1 MANLRGLNTA
11 SGGYALSSQKRGA
24 DRLSSAPLSV
34 AGRTTPPGA
43 GHLPDRCK
51 GPLAQSPLF
60 LYAVFSSVS
69 SSYSYS
75 DGWPGLFSSSSSG
88 SPSAV
93 FSSSFSSSSLSFS
106 IFISVF
112 PAFSSIFVSFF
123 SFCLS
128 FSFSSS
134 PMPAPRPHA
143 PVRATARATRI
154 APIASLE
161 RLESSTLLLKKPL
174 SFLLWPHRTAKPN
187 GPGSASIRLRWPD
200 EPPLLARGAY
210 PIGATR
216 SLAQSPLLPYV
227 FPSSF
232 SFFTTSPF
240 SSSFCCFST
249 SPSLSPCP
257 LPSPCSLSPPLHL
270 PPSSPASRLSL
281 SPSSVSPSLSP
292 PPSPLCRCRMRR
304 SGPRPGPRGSPLS
317 LASNASKARPSY
329 SKNHSPFFCGRTG
342 RPSRTVPGPPR
353 SGFGVRTNHPSWR
366 GAPIRSVQRVPW
378 PKAPFSLYFSFS
390 PSIFFS
396 IFISVFPSSG
406 TFTFVFTFSVSVTGG
421 TSLVTL
427 TFVVSVSVPP
437 PPHALVR
444 RATARATRIAPI
456 ASLERLESST
466 LLLKKPLS
474 FLLWP
479 HRTAKPNGPGS
490 ASIRLRWPDEPPLL
504 ARGAYPVGAT
514 GPWRKA
520 PFYLTSLPPSP
531 IPSPSPPPSHPRTP
545 LPPLASLLPPSPSP
559 SPPPLSPSLPLSPSS
574 PASRLSLSPSSHSS
588 SLSPFLLCCRR
599 MRRSGPRPG
608 PRGSPLSLA
617 SNASKARPS

>member
-34 AGRTTPPGA
+34 AGGTTPPGA

-216 SLAQSPLLPYV
+216 SLAQSPLLP
-227 FPSSF
+227 
-232 SFFTTSPF
+232 
-240 SSSFCCFST
+240 
-249 SPSLSPCP
+249 L
-257 LPSPCSLSPPLHL
+257 LLL
-270 PPSSPASRLSL
+270 LSL
-281 SPSSVSPSLSP
+281 YLLLYLYLRL
-292 PPSPLCRCRMRR
+292 PLLRYIYLRLHFLRLC
-304 SGPRPGPRGSPLS
+304 
-317 LASNASKARPSY
+317 N
-329 SKNHSPFFCGRTG
+329 
-342 RPSRTVPGPPR
+342 
-353 SGFGVRTNHPSWR
+353 WR
-366 GAPIRSVQRVPW
+366 YILGYP
-378 PKAPFSLYFSFS
+378 Y
-390 PSIFFS
+390 
-396 IFISVFPSSG
+396 
-406 TFTFVFTFSVSVTGG
+406 
-421 TSLVTL
+421 
-427 TFVVSVSVPP
+427 
-437 PPHALVR
+437 VR
-444 RATARATRIAPI
+444 R
-456 ASLERLESST
+456 L
-466 LLLKKPLS
+466 
-474 FLLWP
+474 
-479 HRTAKPNGPGS
+479 
-490 ASIRLRWPDEPPLL
+490 RLR
-504 ARGAYPVGAT
+504 
-514 GPWRKA
+514 
-520 PFYLTSLPPSP
+520 
-531 IPSPSPPPSHPRTP
+531 
-545 LPPLASLLPPSPSP
+545 AS
-559 SPPPLSPSLPLSPSS
+559 
-574 PASRLSLSPSSHSS
+574 AAACAGQEGH
-588 SLSPFLLCCRR
+588 
-599 MRRSGPRPG
+599 
-608 PRGSPLSLA
+608 
-617 SNASKARPS
+617 